1 MQWKMNEKTNSK
13 ESQNLVSEVQ
23 EEILSFSSSE
33 KCVEHQDFI
42 IDSGE
47 TNYMNKDK
55 STFANLD
62 ENFSGINH
70 NANKMHSSI
79 FFAKNSNDE
88 LKKMF

>member
-1 MQWKMNEKTNSK
+1 MNEKTNSK
-13 ESQNLVSEVQ
+13 ESQNL

-70 NANKMHSSI
+70 NANKTHSSK

-88 LKKMF
+88 LKKKMF